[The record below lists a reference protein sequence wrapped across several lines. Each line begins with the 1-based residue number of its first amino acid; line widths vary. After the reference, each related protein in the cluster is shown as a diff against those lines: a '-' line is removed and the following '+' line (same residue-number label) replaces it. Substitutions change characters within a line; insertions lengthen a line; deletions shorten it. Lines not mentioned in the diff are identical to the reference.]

1 MTTDPDILV
10 EARTALND
18 IVNQTPIAPEWEE
31 LDAGLQRLDQGR
43 PPRRWSGP
51 AVALV
56 AAAAALVTIGAIGLV
71 GSSQAPRDVAGNP
84 VAPQETTETFD
95 LARGTDPESGSSVAL
110 VERDGLVLTLR
121 GPLDRQCLDV
131 TSEAGMSGGCGLD
144 LSLPLSLAAG
154 GLDGTNFISG
164 WAPETALRVVVTLA
178 GGVEIEVTDLVAV
191 EGINRRFFMELIPP
205 TAAGDVNASGELNLP
220 ITAVALD
227 QSDQEVGRFV
237 LDGGGTS

>member
-71 GSSQAPRDVAGNP
+71 GSSQAPRDVVGNP

-110 VERDGLVLTLR
+110 VERDGLALTLS

-131 TSEAGMSGGCGLD
+131 TSEAGMSGGCGLN
-144 LSLPLSLAAG
+144 LSQPLGLAAG

-164 WAPETALRVVVTLA
+164 WAPETAVRVVVTLA

-191 EGINRRFFMELIPP
+191 EGINRRFFMELMPP

-220 ITAVALD
+220 ITAVAFD
-227 QSDQEVGRFV
+227 QNDQEVGR
-237 LDGGGTS
+237 LILREGGTS